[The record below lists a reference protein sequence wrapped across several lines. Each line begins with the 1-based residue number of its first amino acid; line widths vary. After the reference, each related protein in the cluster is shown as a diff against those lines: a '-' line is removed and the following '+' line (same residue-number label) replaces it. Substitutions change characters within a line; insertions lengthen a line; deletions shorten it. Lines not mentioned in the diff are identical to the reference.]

1 MNNSDSRYYAVMVG
15 GAKIVEP
22 DQTWKFTTRNS
33 VAKAALIQRRTC

>member
-15 GAKIVEP
+15 GANIVEP

-33 VAKAALIQRRTC
+33 VVRAAMILKRT